1 MEGTPAGRWTAK
13 ARSRRNRLWMI
24 VSLVVLVGIA
34 ASLYAAMRQI
44 AAQRAREH
52 KQSFYQYVVTHH
64 IGSLQEIDD
73 GTGFDPVSYL
83 LTINHPLPAD
93 QAFAFAT
100 NLMKRYVLFD
110 HGQLLSIVYKDP
122 QSGRQRPL
130 ADVHY
135 DDDAH
140 VLSVTV
146 TDASGNA
153 RHYVRHVDW

>member
-1 MEGTPAGRWTAK
+1 MAETLANSATRRVRRTRVWMVVILLILAG
-13 ARSRRNRLWMI
+13 
-24 VSLVVLVGIA
+24 VSS
-34 ASLYAAMRQI
+34 SLYIAMRQI
-44 AAQRAREH
+44 AAERERQH

-83 LTINHPLPAD
+83 LTLDHPVPPGRIA
-93 QAFAFAT
+93 AFAT
-100 NLMKRYVLFD
+100 HLMKLYVTFD
-110 HGQLLSIVYKDP
+110 HGQILSIVYKDP
-122 QSGRQRPL
+122 HSGRQRPL

-140 VLSVTV
+140 VLTVTV

-153 RHYVRHVDW
+153 QRYLRHVDW